1 MTSESLLEIM
11 LIAASIGLAGYCAM
25 LGKRLR
31 KLNDLESGLGGAIAV
46 MVAEVDRLE
55 RAIRGARDEAT
66 SASQT
71 LAEEITTAR
80 KERELWELRQKIGA
94 VAFQT
99 PKNVNQ
105 PVRRRRKRVEAND
118 A

>member
-1 MTSESLLEIM
+1 MSPENILEIM
-11 LIAASIGLAGYCAM
+11 LIVASIGLAGYCAM

-31 KLNDLESGLGGAIAV
+31 RMNDLESGLGGAIAV

-66 SASQT
+66 LASET
-71 LAEEITTAR
+71 LAEEILTAR

-94 VAFQT
+94 ATFLPQVAETQHI
-99 PKNVNQ
+99 
-105 PVRRRRKRVEAND
+105 RRRRKKVGSSD